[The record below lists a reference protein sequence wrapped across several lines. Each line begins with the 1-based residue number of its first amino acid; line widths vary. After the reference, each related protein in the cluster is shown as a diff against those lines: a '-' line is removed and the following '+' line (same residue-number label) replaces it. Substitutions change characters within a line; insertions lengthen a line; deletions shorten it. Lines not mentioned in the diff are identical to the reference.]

1 VDFHRIDVHLLLP
14 AAPPGIGGSDRG
26 MATNR
31 IRKTML
37 ARRESTPFYWW
48 RRFRRSQTIRID
60 GFVVEVDQRQIGR
73 TATKALWRGTYEE
86 AERFLVRR
94 ALKPG
99 DRVIEAGAGL
109 GIVTMNIAKI
119 VGAENVI
126 VYEASPLTADLLERN
141 LKRNGF
147 AVEVRRR
154 GLSDT
159 DKGERFVHSRNVRA
173 SSSVAFPEGFA
184 LDIPT
189 DDISRVVEEFRPNT
203 LVLDIEGK
211 EIDVLR
217 GPALAKVDKVIVEI
231 HPRQIGDAAYV
242 PFYRTLLDAGFLIR
256 HELSIDN
263 TLLFERA

>member
-1 VDFHRIDVHLLLP
+1 
-14 AAPPGIGGSDRG
+14 

-31 IRKTML
+31 IRKALL
-37 ARRESTPFYWW
+37 ARRESTPSYWW
-48 RRFRRSQTIRID
+48 RRLKRPRTIRID

-119 VGAENVI
+119 VGPENLL
-126 VYEASPLTADLLERN
+126 VYEASPLTADLLQRN
-141 LKRNGF
+141 LERNGF
-147 AVEVRRR
+147 SVEVRRR

-173 SSSVAFPEGFA
+173 SSSVAFPEGFS

-189 DDISRVVEEFRPNT
+189 DDITRVVEEFRPNA

-217 GPALAKVDKVIVEI
+217 GPALGKIEKVIVEI
-231 HPRQIGDAAYV
+231 HPRQIGDGVYV
-242 PFYRTLLDAGFLIR
+242 PLYRTLFDAGFLLR

-263 TLLFERA
+263 TMLFERAGSSPA

>member
-1 VDFHRIDVHLLLP
+1 MLLLRARS
-14 AAPPGIGGSDRG
+14 AAGDGGPDRG

-31 IRKTML
+31 IRKTLL
-37 ARRESTPFYWW
+37 ARREGTPSYWW
-48 RRFRRSQTIRID
+48 RRFRRSRTVSID

-94 ALKPG
+94 ALKAG

-119 VGAENVI
+119 VGPENVI

-147 AVEVRRR
+147 SIDVRRR

-217 GPALAKVDKVIVEI
+217 GPALQKIEKVIVEI
-231 HPRQIGDAAYV
+231 HPRQVGDGPYV
-242 PFYRTLLDAGFLIR
+242 PFYRALFDAGFLIR

>member
-1 VDFHRIDVHLLLP
+1 MFLLSRVRG
-14 AAPPGIGGSDRG
+14 ATAGWRFGSG

-31 IRKTML
+31 IRKALL
-37 ARRESTPFYWW
+37 ARRESALSYWW
-48 RRFRRSQTIRID
+48 RRLKRPRTIRID

-119 VGAENVI
+119 VGPENLL
-126 VYEASPLTADLLERN
+126 VYEASPLTADLLQRN
-141 LKRNGF
+141 LERNGF
-147 AVEVRRR
+147 SIEVRRR

-159 DKGERFVHSRNVRA
+159 DKRERFVHSRNVRA
-173 SSSVAFPEGFA
+173 SSSVAFPEGFS

-189 DDISRVVEEFRPNT
+189 DDVARVVEEFRPNA

-211 EIDVLR
+211 EVDVLR
-217 GPALAKVDKVIVEI
+217 GPALEKIEKVIVEI
-231 HPRQIGDAAYV
+231 HPRQIGDGVYV
-242 PFYRTLLDAGFLIR
+242 PLYRTLFDAGFLIR